1 MKVFIAIIWIIIV
14 SFSLIILCVS
24 LFDYNIERNITPIS
38 LGVLILGILTL
49 HELLSNN
56 KL

>member
-1 MKVFIAIIWIIIV
+1 MKVFITIIWIIIV
-14 SFSLIILCVS
+14 FFSLIILCVS